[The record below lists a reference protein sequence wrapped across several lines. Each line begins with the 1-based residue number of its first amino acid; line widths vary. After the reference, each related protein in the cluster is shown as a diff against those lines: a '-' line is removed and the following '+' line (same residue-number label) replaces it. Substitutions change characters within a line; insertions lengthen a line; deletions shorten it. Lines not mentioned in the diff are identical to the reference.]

1 MVVKIATLYLLAFT
15 AFAGVGGIAGGT
27 EKFQKG
33 SHITFLKDSTWVNVL
48 FSRTLC
54 HDRHDFQ
61 AVVRKCV
68 LWKREDDNRKC
79 VEYEKVKIYQPKEDT
94 RQRCDKYED
103 DTCVRWKRVPL
114 VQSPKRIVEIKDNDD
129 NIKDIKK
136 VIIPTCN

>member
-1 MVVKIATLYLLAFT
+1 MVVKLAALYLFILS

-48 FSRTLC
+48 FSRSLC

-68 LWKREDDNRKC
+68 LWSRDDDRRC
-79 VEYEKVKIYQPKEDT
+79 LEHEKVKIFQPMEDT
-94 RQRCDKYED
+94 RLRCDKYD
-103 DTCVRWKRVPL
+103 DDECVKWKRVPL

-129 NIKDIKK
+129 NIKAVKK
-136 VIIPTCN
+136 VIIPVCK